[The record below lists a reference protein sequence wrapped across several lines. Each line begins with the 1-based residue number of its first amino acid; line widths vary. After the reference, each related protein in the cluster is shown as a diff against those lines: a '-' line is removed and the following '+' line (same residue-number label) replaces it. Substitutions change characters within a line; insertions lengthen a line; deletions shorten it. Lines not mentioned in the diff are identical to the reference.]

1 MCLILFAFKTS
12 SRYPLVV
19 AANRDESYAR
29 PTAAAAFWGD
39 HPDIYAGRD
48 LDMGGTWMGLTRG
61 GRFAAV
67 TNFRDGYP
75 NGRGAAPR
83 SRGDLAGGF
92 LTGDLDARSYL
103 DSVATRQKEYSGFS
117 TLAGDLDALWYL
129 SNYGNGVQNVTPG
142 VHGLSNH
149 LLDTPWPKVVAG
161 RAELTA
167 LLDSGANTTTLAEKL
182 FDMLADRSVAPA
194 NQLPD
199 TGVGIVREKQLGP
212 KFIAR
217 DDRYGTRASTVI
229 IVDHNGE
236 VTYAERSFGG
246 HGVFH
251 GEVARRFSLTRQAAV
266 TA

>member
-83 SRGDLAGGF
+83 TVPGRGGERVN
-92 LTGDLDARSYL
+92 LT
-103 DSVATRQKEYSGFS
+103 
-117 TLAGDLDALWYL
+117 WL
-129 SNYGNGVQNVTPG
+129 SE
-142 VHGLSNH
+142 
-149 LLDTPWPKVVAG
+149 G
-161 RAELTA
+161 RL
-167 LLDSGANTTTLAEKL
+167 
-182 FDMLADRSVAPA
+182 
-194 NQLPD
+194 
-199 TGVGIVREKQLGP
+199 
-212 KFIAR
+212 
-217 DDRYGTRASTVI
+217 
-229 IVDHNGE
+229 
-236 VTYAERSFGG
+236 
-246 HGVFH
+246 
-251 GEVARRFSLTRQAAV
+251 
-266 TA
+266 